1 MARNRS
7 SVAGTLKQLKRKRE
21 EDEKP
26 VSSYDTASKP
36 SKKSKLDQI
45 VEAQTIKRTQ
55 GISGKDPKTRR
66 MIPVIGAD
74 SPADADRFIRENP
87 KDFVKMSP
95 GIVEARKSNP
105 RFDPDT
111 GKPKKFMDT
120 AQGRQFF
127 TPTDKN
133 AEGAKFVKEFGTY
146 GLLSD
151 PAEIPEEGVRDIRPK
166 FTDPKTG
173 NTVFTNPRAKDHRN
187 FAAELRQ
194 KAAGNPNYWNDPAN
208 AKELAEMLN
217 KGPNLGLTS
226 SQIMNFI
233 RKDQQKETTI
243 KDQNE
248 GRSMVEGI
256 VRTPSP
262 FSLTGARDPAD
273 IAFARD
279 RAYPNQGKNNKF
291 LKRFRKQMG
300 SENKGRGKGGKGD
313 RGQTGAIEDLFKKL
327 PPELQEELVKSNPA
341 FSSLLPGIIR

>member
-1 MARNRS
+1 
-7 SVAGTLKQLKRKRE
+7 KRE
-21 EDEKP
+21 DIKKP
-26 VSSYDTASKP
+26 VSSYAPASKP
-36 SKKSKLDQI
+36 RKKSKLDQI
-45 VEAQTIKRTQ
+45 VEAETIKRTT
-55 GISGKDPKTRR
+55 GISGKDPKTDRV
-66 MIPVIGAD
+66 IPVIGAD

-87 KDFVKMSP
+87 NDFVRMSP

-151 PAEIPEEGVRDIRPK
+151 PAEIPEEGVRNITRPK
-166 FTDPKTG
+166 
-173 NTVFTNPRAKDHRN
+173 NPNAKKHRE

-208 AKELAEMLN
+208 AQELAQMLN
-217 KGPNLGLTS
+217 RGPSLGLTS

-262 FSLTGARDPAD
+262 
-273 IAFARD
+273 
-279 RAYPNQGKNNKF
+279 
-291 LKRFRKQMG
+291 
-300 SENKGRGKGGKGD
+300 
-313 RGQTGAIEDLFKKL
+313 
-327 PPELQEELVKSNPA
+327 
-341 FSSLLPGIIR
+341 

>member
-1 MARNRS
+1 
-7 SVAGTLKQLKRKRE
+7 
-21 EDEKP
+21 
-26 VSSYDTASKP
+26 
-36 SKKSKLDQI
+36 
-45 VEAQTIKRTQ
+45 
-55 GISGKDPKTRR
+55 
-66 MIPVIGAD
+66 AD

-87 KDFVKMSP
+87 NDFVRMSP

-151 PAEIPEEGVRDIRPK
+151 PAEIPEEGVRNITRPK
-166 FTDPKTG
+166 
-173 NTVFTNPRAKDHRN
+173 NPNAKKHRE

-208 AKELAEMLN
+208 AQELAQMLN
-217 KGPNLGLTS
+217 RGPSLGLTS

-273 IAFARD
+273 IAFARN
-279 RAYPNQGKNNKF
+279 RAYPNQGGKNSNF
-291 LKRFRKQMG
+291 LKKFKRQMG
-300 SENKGRGKGGKGD
+300 RRNKGRGK
-313 RGQTGAIEDLFKKL
+313 
-327 PPELQEELVKSNPA
+327 
-341 FSSLLPGIIR
+341 